1 MTPASSRAPSARS
14 AAGPLAAAA
23 LVVADV
29 LWAAP
34 VSGILTAAAA
44 LLLAATARRAR
55 RTLTALATLL
65 VLIQAAAALHLH
77 VQAARWPRWADT
89 RAQTRLRAVEKRAQA
104 LVESL
109 QAQATSVSALDD
121 ARSAVA
127 GDRAALVRLFGEL
140 EARARDGDPAPSLAV
155 DAIPLRPLAW
165 AGRTSDPAV
174 LEGVVNNRADVFVLG
189 GTVTTTL
196 VASAPIHGRDGAWSG
211 VATVA
216 LPIEMRRNVRNEYL
230 HDYDLLA
237 GPEGGVEFR
246 YVDAHG
252 EREGPRPFP
261 PPATGVF
268 FRDGILRS
276 PDGGV
281 LAAVRAIVPPLDEAQ
296 RTLEAHYRRGL
307 SLVAA
312 VLLVAWA
319 IGDRGERGWRA
330 WRWAAAA
337 VACRLLFVYVPPA
350 FPLLSSELVS
360 PDTYASTLLGP
371 LLISPIDLLLTAI
384 ALLALA
390 AAAFDG
396 VRRLPAGTPSL
407 IRALGAT
414 LLAIPI
420 LAGTFRLVEDTVVNC
435 SLDLTV
441 LPLVPRS
448 AAHLTIDLA
457 LLCVMAAGA
466 LGVASALTLGGPA
479 PQARG
484 LRIAM
489 VLVLA
494 AAATAGVRYWP
505 GEHNDVPLP
514 AVFLLFALTL
524 GAALEARAA
533 RERLSALRPGASAA
547 LVLLAVA
554 ALAALLYP
562 TLVHDTQQTLRR
574 QIETDY
580 SALVLRQPEWRQYA
594 LEGTERAI
602 DSMNVLEDAPPGIYP
617 PGIEEL
623 AFAVWSATEL
633 SAYGF
638 SSAIEIQDASGT
650 VISRFALNLP
660 SIASRERRLPRGSEW
675 MVSREPVSLASTET
689 LVLHAQRLLTYHGQ
703 AHGAIHVYVG
713 EDFWSLP
720 FVQGRDPYS
729 VLYRNTA
736 RSGLPD
742 RPVTLLVYDTHRD
755 VAFSSAERPPAL
767 DPGLTA
773 RALEASRRGAGV
785 WTTLEVDG
793 MAQHAYVFATS
804 TSDLVYALTY
814 RALSP
819 GRYAADLVE
828 AVSALLLLG
837 VLVLVLVV
845 LVRSLLRRPSLSLPS
860 LFAAVG
866 RRFALRLFV
875 AFTLVA
881 FVPAA
886 VLQVVVSG
894 FVTARLRK
902 ESDDQ
907 ALERASVAKKAVEDY
922 AFFQREEATGSESVT
937 DAALVWLASVVKNDL
952 DLFERGRLVAS
963 SKRELYASGLLAPR
977 VSGSVYR
984 AIVLEGQPS
993 TLQTERIG
1001 DFSYLVASVPVHVGG
1016 PEHGVLSMP
1025 LALRQREVEATV
1037 DDLDRTIRL
1046 ASVLFLGLAAGI
1058 ALTMARRI
1066 SGPIQELTQ
1075 ATRRIAQG
1083 DLEARVEATSQDEL
1097 RRLVD
1102 AFNQMARDLHAQR
1115 RDLERSNRLAAWAD
1129 MARQVAHEVKN
1140 PLTPIQLSA
1149 EHLRRVF
1156 ADRSEDF
1163 AHTLETCTDTIL
1175 KQVRTLRGIVTEFS
1189 AFARPPADE
1198 RSAQDPRTML
1208 EEAVRPYQAGLPPRV
1223 ELTLDLDG
1231 AAPAVRADRR
1241 LLERAIVNLL
1251 ENALQAVGEA
1261 GAIRVSLRTRDE
1273 GRRVEIEVCD
1283 SGPGVAPEVRDR
1295 IFEPFFSTKTSG
1307 SGLGLALVK
1316 KIAEDHGGGV
1326 SLESTPGEPTRA
1338 LLWLPAAET
1347 PTASDRGT
1355 QESGEGGAY

>member
-1 MTPASSRAPSARS
+1 M
-14 AAGPLAAAA
+14 
-23 LVVADV
+23 
-29 LWAAP
+29 
-34 VSGILTAAAA
+34 
-44 LLLAATARRAR
+44 
-55 RTLTALATLL
+55 
-65 VLIQAAAALHLH
+65 
-77 VQAARWPRWADT
+77 
-89 RAQTRLRAVEKRAQA
+89 
-104 LVESL
+104 
-109 QAQATSVSALDD
+109 
-121 ARSAVA
+121 
-127 GDRAALVRLFGEL
+127 
-140 EARARDGDPAPSLAV
+140 
-155 DAIPLRPLAW
+155 
-165 AGRTSDPAV
+165 
-174 LEGVVNNRADVFVLG
+174 
-189 GTVTTTL
+189 
-196 VASAPIHGRDGAWSG
+196 
-211 VATVA
+211 
-216 LPIEMRRNVRNEYL
+216 
-230 HDYDLLA
+230 
-237 GPEGGVEFR
+237 
-246 YVDAHG
+246 
-252 EREGPRPFP
+252 
-261 PPATGVF
+261 
-268 FRDGILRS
+268 
-276 PDGGV
+276 
-281 LAAVRAIVPPLDEAQ
+281 
-296 RTLEAHYRRGL
+296 
-307 SLVAA
+307 
-312 VLLVAWA
+312 
-319 IGDRGERGWRA
+319 
-330 WRWAAAA
+330 
-337 VACRLLFVYVPPA
+337 
-350 FPLLSSELVS
+350 
-360 PDTYASTLLGP
+360 
-371 LLISPIDLLLTAI
+371 
-384 ALLALA
+384 
-390 AAAFDG
+390 
-396 VRRLPAGTPSL
+396 
-407 IRALGAT
+407 
-414 LLAIPI
+414 
-420 LAGTFRLVEDTVVNC
+420 
-435 SLDLTV
+435 
-441 LPLVPRS
+441 
-448 AAHLTIDLA
+448 
-457 LLCVMAAGA
+457 
-466 LGVASALTLGGPA
+466 
-479 PQARG
+479 
-484 LRIAM
+484 
-489 VLVLA
+489 
-494 AAATAGVRYWP
+494 
-505 GEHNDVPLP
+505 
-514 AVFLLFALTL
+514 
-524 GAALEARAA
+524 
-533 RERLSALRPGASAA
+533 
-547 LVLLAVA
+547 
-554 ALAALLYP
+554 
-562 TLVHDTQQTLRR
+562 
-574 QIETDY
+574 
-580 SALVLRQPEWRQYA
+580 
-594 LEGTERAI
+594 
-602 DSMNVLEDAPPGIYP
+602 
-617 PGIEEL
+617 
-623 AFAVWSATEL
+623 AFAVWSATDL

-638 SSAIEIQDASGT
+638 SSAIEIQDVNGT

-660 SIASRERRLPRGSEW
+660 SIASRERRLPGATEW

-689 LVLHAQRLLTYHGQ
+689 LVLHAQRLLNYHGE

-736 RSGLPD
+736 RGGLPD

-767 DPGLTA
+767 DPGLSA
-773 RALEASRRGAGV
+773 RAAEASRRGEGV

-793 MAQHAYVFATS
+793 VSQHAYVFATA
-804 TSDLVYALTY
+804 DLVYALTY
-814 RALSP
+814 RRFSP

-828 AVSALLLLG
+828 AVSAFTLLG

-845 LVRSLLRRPSLSLPS
+845 LVRSVLRRPSLSLPS
-860 LFAAVG
+860 LLAAVG

-894 FVTARLRK
+894 FVSARLRK

-922 AFFQREEATGSESVT
+922 AFFQREEATGPESVT

-952 DLFERGRLVAS
+952 DLFEHGHLVAS

-1058 ALTMARRI
+1058 ALSMARRI
-1066 SGPIQELTQ
+1066 SGPIQELTR

-1097 RRLVD
+1097 RRLVE

-1163 AHTLETCTDTIL
+1163 AQTLETCTDTIL

-1189 AFARPPADE
+1189 AFARPPAE
-1198 RSAQDPRTML
+1198 ELSAQDPRGML
-1208 EEAVRPYQAGLPPRV
+1208 EEVIRPYQAGLPPRV
-1223 ELTLDLDG
+1223 DLKLDLDG
-1231 AAPAVRADRR
+1231 PAPAVRADRR

-1261 GAIRVSLRTRDE
+1261 GSIRVSLRTRDE
-1273 GRRVEIEVCD
+1273 GRRVEIEVRD

-1326 SLESTPGEPTRA
+1326 SLESTAGEPTRA
-1338 LLWLPAAET
+1338 LLWLPAAHT
-1347 PTASDRGT
+1347 D
-1355 QESGEGGAY
+1355 